1 MALVPANDSGGGD
14 YPSVSLVAFYT
25 STTTAPSS
33 TASTGV
39 LAQRKQRQAYQQA
52 NAVKDTSGT
61 SLITTDQKGFGLD
74 RPYLA
79 WNAYATSEETTP
91 PVNTTSGSFAALWTC
106 SAEPQHPKVR
116 VRVRVVNGVGTS
128 GEVRLVDRVTG
139 QVISSVLS
147 VGSGAT
153 VEADLDGTLVS
164 PSLSGA
170 GAPMRVDVQ
179 ARRTGGANTVA
190 VGVLHVL
197 GKGT

>member
-1 MALVPANDSGGGD
+1 MVTTNIDGD
-14 YPSVSLVAFYT
+14 VYPSLPWSTYAASLRG
-25 STTTAPSS
+25 TTT
-33 TASTGV
+33 TGV
-39 LAQRKQRQAYQQA
+39 AVADRTARTTYQRAI
-52 NAVKDTSGT
+52 AVKDASGT
-61 SLITTDQKGFGLD
+61 TLSSSDQKGFGLD

-79 WNAYATSEETTP
+79 WHAYVTADETAP
-91 PVNTTSGSFAALWTC
+91 PISTVSGSFGALWTV

-116 VRVRVVNGVGTS
+116 VRVRVVNGAATS

-147 VGSGAT
+147 VGSGAA
-153 VEADLDGTLVS
+153 VEADLDGTLVA

-179 ARRTGGANTVA
+179 ARRTAGANTVA
-190 VGVLHVL
+190 VLILHAV

>member
-1 MALVPANDSGGGD
+1 MLTPIDGGGEYPTVPLAAYYTSITGTSSGG
-14 YPSVSLVAFYT
+14 
-25 STTTAPSS
+25 
-33 TASTGV
+33 TGSV
-39 LAQRKQRQAYQQA
+39 LAARTQRVAYQQTT
-52 NAVKDTSGT
+52 AVKDTSGT

-91 PVNTTSGSFAALWTC
+91 PVNTTLGTFVALWTL

-116 VRVRVVNGVGTS
+116 VRVRVVNGAATS

-139 QVISSVLS
+139 QVISSVLT

-153 VEADLDGTLVS
+153 VEADLDGTLVA
-164 PSLSGA
+164 PSLFGA

-179 ARRTGGANTVA
+179 ARRTAGANAVA
-190 VGVLHVL
+190 VGLLHVL

>member
-1 MALVPANDSGGGD
+1 MLTPVDGGGD
-14 YPSVSLVAFYT
+14 YPTVPLIAYYT
-25 STTTAPSS
+25 SLTGSS
-33 TASTGV
+33 GGSGSV
-39 LAQRKQRQAYQQA
+39 LAARSQRTAYQQTT
-52 NAVKDTSGT
+52 AVKDTSGT

-79 WNAYATSEETTP
+79 WATYATSEETTP
-91 PVNTTSGSFAALWTC
+91 PVNTVSATFVALWTA

-116 VRVRVVNGVGTS
+116 IRVRVVNGVGTS
-128 GEVRLVDRVTG
+128 GEVRLVDRITG

-153 VEADLDGTLVS
+153 VEADLDGTLVA
-164 PSLSGA
+164 PSLFGA

-190 VGVLHVL
+190 VGLLHAL